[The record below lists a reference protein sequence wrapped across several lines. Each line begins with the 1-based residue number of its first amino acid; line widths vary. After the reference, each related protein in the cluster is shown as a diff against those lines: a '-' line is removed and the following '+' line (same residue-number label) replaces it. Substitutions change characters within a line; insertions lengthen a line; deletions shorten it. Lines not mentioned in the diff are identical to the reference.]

1 MKISLNVCRKK
12 NCTYVNH
19 LILHECNY
27 EDVYYSILF
36 IGISCITQ
44 WYMHVF
50 SISDNLTSQPL
61 GTLEDSRKLTT
72 CTTHFTQYF
81 LHTYYTLIHTH
92 KHTHTHHG
100 LFTGVC
106 RVPGHC
112 VCTPGQG
119 CGRGEPDNHWRSP
132 SASAGASPD
141 HVTRLLGYLRS
152 SLWFFQQSGDP
163 DHLPVFALLL
173 LSSETKVVSFLIL
186 GIHGITDINHLNFR
200 IPSKISKTMYL
211 TKNTYGYH

>member
-1 MKISLNVCRKK
+1 MYYALYTVLY
-12 NCTYVNH
+12 TH
-19 LILHECNY
+19 L
-27 EDVYYSILF
+27 
-36 IGISCITQ
+36 
-44 WYMHVF
+44 
-50 SISDNLTSQPL
+50 
-61 GTLEDSRKLTT
+61 
-72 CTTHFTQYF
+72 
-81 LHTYYTLIHTH
+81 LHTDSHSQ
-92 KHTHTHHG
+92 THTHHG

-152 SLWFFQQSGDP
+152 SPWFFQQSGDP

-200 IPSKISKTMYL
+200 ISSKISKTMYL